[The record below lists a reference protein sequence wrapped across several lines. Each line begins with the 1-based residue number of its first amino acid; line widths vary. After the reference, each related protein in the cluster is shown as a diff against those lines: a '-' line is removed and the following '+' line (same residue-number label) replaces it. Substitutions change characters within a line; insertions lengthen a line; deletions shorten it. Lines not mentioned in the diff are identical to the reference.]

1 LRRELAEIERKL
13 LQGTFRESDLL
24 EEIDAREQQISLQTQ
39 LIRAQKKQSKQL
51 GDSLRLLERSSERM
65 HADVLDLA
73 SAKARVEQKRRAVQS
88 AFARH
93 LNSRR
98 RLSRLGAFEF
108 LLGARSLPELLKR
121 RQVLVNVN
129 RFEER
134 YLTELA
140 DQSRQMDLVQ
150 NRIGTER
157 RHLENERERLEE
169 VRRKVVDT
177 ERALHTEQ
185 ERLKRQQSELAA
197 DLSEVRGDRT
207 LLQERHAGIQQALR
221 RIEEMIASARATS
234 AIEGAVPGSELTL
247 LKGMLPWPV
256 HGDVLSSFGL
266 QRSRAQTGVTDNPGV
281 DIGAASGEEVRCIAD
296 GRVST
301 CTWLR
306 GFGNVVIVEHPG
318 DFFTVYA
325 HLQQLDVGRGDKVRA
340 RQVLGTA
347 AHDGVTN
354 TYRIHFELWQGK
366 EKHNPLHW
374 LAQR

>member
-1 LRRELAEIERKL
+1 LRRELAEIERRL
-13 LQGTFRESDLL
+13 LEGTFRESDLL

-39 LIRAQKKQSKQL
+39 LIRAQKRQRKQL

-73 SAKARVEQKRRAVQS
+73 STKAKVEQKRRAVQS

-140 DQSRQMDLVQ
+140 DQSRQLDLVQ

-157 RHLENERERLEE
+157 RHLEDERERLEE

-177 ERALHTEQ
+177 EDALHTEQ

-207 LLQERHAGIQQALR
+207 LLQERQAEIQQALR
-221 RIEEMIASARATS
+221 RIEEMIASARAAST
-234 AIEGAVPGSELTL
+234 IEGAVPGSELTL

-256 HGDVLSSFGL
+256 DGDVLSSFGL
-266 QRSRAQTGVTDNPGV
+266 QRSRAHAGVTDNPGV
-281 DIGAASGEEVRCIAD
+281 DIAAASGEEVRCIAD

-354 TYRIHFELWQGK
+354 TYRVHFELWQGK
-366 EKHNPLHW
+366 EKHNPLLW